1 MFKKPSIGGRRKSYT
16 AAAGLL
22 AFATLAFA
30 QAAGPDSALA
40 GWIGRE
46 ITIETSTIDDH
57 IPVGGKLT
65 FIYDSDDNIVR
76 VCTRNSSTQRY
87 PWQMDLA
94 QPCGVT
100 LTFTRGERYCS
111 LEDVKAGNA
120 EVLSACHRLR
130 SRDVAMRPARG
141 KTPVELNDMIV
152 FLIQGDA
159 GKHVISILVDSP
171 SRVTSGGGGATGKD

>member
-1 MFKKPSIGGRRKSYT
+1 MFKKLSNRGRRNSYP

-76 VCTRNSSTQRY
+76 VCTRNATLQQNQ
-87 PWQMDLA
+87 WQMDLA

-130 SRDVAMRPARG
+130 SHDVAMRPARG
-141 KTPVELNDMIV
+141 KAAVELNDMIV
-152 FLIQGDA
+152 FLIQGDG

>member
-1 MFKKPSIGGRRKSYT
+1 MFKKLSIRGRRNSYA

-30 QAAGPDSALA
+30 QAAGPDAALA

-46 ITIETSTIDDH
+46 ITIVTSTMDDH

-65 FIYDSDDNIVR
+65 FVYDADDNIVR
-76 VCTRNSSTQRY
+76 VCTRNVSLQSSQ
-87 PWQMDLA
+87 WQMDFA
-94 QPCGVT
+94 QPCAVT
-100 LTFTRGERYCS
+100 LVFTRGDRYCS

-120 EVLSACHRLR
+120 EVLSGCHRLR

-141 KTPVELNDMIV
+141 KAAVELNDMMV
-152 FLIQGDA
+152 FLVQGDG

-171 SRVTSGGGGATGKD
+171 SRVTAPGGGATGKD